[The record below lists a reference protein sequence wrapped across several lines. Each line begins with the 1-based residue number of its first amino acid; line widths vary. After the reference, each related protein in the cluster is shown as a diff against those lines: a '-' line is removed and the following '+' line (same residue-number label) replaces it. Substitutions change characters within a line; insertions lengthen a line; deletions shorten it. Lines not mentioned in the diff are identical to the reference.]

1 MSKFLSGRER
11 ELKVGI
17 VSYSENKTVLEVVG
31 NSNLTGS
38 INVTGV
44 STFQNN
50 VHLLDNDKL
59 KLGTGGD
66 LEIYHDG
73 SHSYIDDAGTGNIRV
88 RSGTVEITNLAGS
101 KKSATFNSAS
111 GQELYYNNSL
121 KFETTSVGA
130 TVYGTTETQ
139 QLNVTGVSTFQD
151 QIQIPDNTKIMLGAD
166 NDMQVVHIPGTGNS
180 LQGAQP
186 LYLQSNSQVIVKDY
200 GSSEVFAKFIK
211 NGAVEL
217 YHDNSKKFETTGYG
231 VTVAGI
237 VSATSF
243 YGDGSNLTNI
253 SVAGAAGTVAIS
265 TTPPTSPDAGSLWFN
280 PNTARTFVYY
290 DESIV
295 GVGTSAAWVD
305 ASPSNANSGSGSGG
319 STVSIGETAPSGPS
333 SGDLWYSTDYGRLFV
348 WFDEPTLGIGSTSV
362 WIDAAPT
369 NSSGSSSGG
378 SSTVSI
384 GATAPSDASSGDL
397 WYSTDYG
404 RLFVWYD
411 EPTLGIGST
420 SVWVDAA
427 PYHAPEEE
435 EEVNLGPGKAE
446 KTATATQGQQ
456 TFTIAGGYTA
466 GNIDVYLNGIRL
478 NPSEFIASNGS
489 TVVLATA
496 ANEGDVFDLVEYTM
510 GIGNT
515 GPAGPAA
522 ALSIGTRS
530 GVITQNISGIAFTVS
545 LRSGIGTVN
554 I

>member
-31 NSNLTGS
+31 NSNFT
-38 INVTGV
+38 
-44 STFQNN
+44 
-50 VHLLDNDKL
+50 
-59 KLGTGGD
+59 
-66 LEIYHDG
+66 
-73 SHSYIDDAGTGNIRV
+73 
-88 RSGTVEITNLAGS
+88 
-101 KKSATFNSAS
+101 
-111 GQELYYNNSL
+111 
-121 KFETTSVGA
+121 
-130 TVYGTTETQ
+130 
-139 QLNVTGVSTFQD
+139 
-151 QIQIPDNTKIMLGAD
+151 
-166 NDMQVVHIPGTGNS
+166 
-180 LQGAQP
+180 
-186 LYLQSNSQVIVKDY
+186 
-200 GSSEVFAKFIK
+200 
-211 NGAVEL
+211 
-217 YHDNSKKFETTGYG
+217 
-231 VTVAGI
+231 GI

-243 YGDGSNLTNI
+243 YGDGSNLTGI
-253 SVAGAAGTVAIS
+253 SAAGAGATVAIS

-305 ASPSNANSGSGSGG
+305 ASPSNANSGSSSSGG
-319 STVSIGETAPSGPS
+319 STVSIGETAPSGAS

-362 WIDAAPT
+362 WVDAAPT

-456 TFTIAGGYTA
+456 TFIISGGYTA

>member
-17 VSYSENKTVLEVVG
+17 ASYSENKTVLEVVG

-38 INVTGV
+38 ISVSGI
-44 STFQNN
+44 STFQGN
-50 VHLLDNDKL
+50 VKLDDNAKL
-59 KLGTGGD
+59 KFGD
-66 LEIYHDG
+66 GQDLQIYHDG
-73 SHSYIDDAGTGNIRV
+73 SNSYIEDTGTGRLIIRGSSNV
-88 RSGTVEITNLAGS
+88 DIRDTVGHTHARFKEGS
-101 KKSATFNSAS
+101 NNNSRV
-111 GQELYYNNSL
+111 ELYY
-121 KFETTSVGA
+121 
-130 TVYGTTETQ
+130 
-139 QLNVTGVSTFQD
+139 
-151 QIQIPDNTKIMLGAD
+151 
-166 NDMQVVHIPGTGNS
+166 
-180 LQGAQP
+180 
-186 LYLQSNSQVIVKDY
+186 
-200 GSSEVFAKFIK
+200 
-211 NGAVEL
+211 
-217 YHDNSKKFETTGYG
+217 DNSVKFETTGYG

-253 SVAGAAGTVAIS
+253 PAGGISIS
-265 TTPPTSPDAGSLWFN
+265 TTAPGSPSSGTLWYN
-280 PNTARTFVYY
+280 SEEGRTFVYY
-290 DESIV
+290 NDGS
-295 GVGTSAAWVD
+295 SAQWVD
-305 ASPSNANSGSGSGG
+305 ASPSNASGGSSSGS
-319 STVSIGETAPSGPS
+319 STVSIGQTAPGDPS
-333 SGDLWYSTDYGRLFV
+333 SGDLWYSTDFGRIFV
-348 WFDEPTLGIGSTSV
+348 
-362 WIDAAPT
+362 
-369 NSSGSSSGG
+369 
-378 SSTVSI
+378 
-384 GATAPSDASSGDL
+384 
-397 WYSTDYG
+397 Y
-404 RLFVWYD
+404 YD

-427 PYHAPEEE
+427 PYSSPEEE
-435 EEVNLGPGKAE
+435 EKVNLGPGKAE

-456 TFTIAGGYTA
+456 TFTISGGYTA